1 MQTSVN
7 IHLLVIIKTLS
18 VLTRGIILWQMSKP
32 AYSSRVSL
40 ELSVSHLRLRSI
52 SVGRQSDFNRRIVN
66 WWVFNRKKV
75 GGYLMTGVETSFG
88 ILLLFN
94 VRVITKIT
102 ESELILNEFIK
113 SEEQGQLEVLWS
125 LL

>member
-1 MQTSVN
+1 
-7 IHLLVIIKTLS
+7 
-18 VLTRGIILWQMSKP
+18 MSKP